1 MDVSATRREQ
11 RRQETA
17 RRITRRAQVLTEERG
32 LDGFTMDELADA
44 ADVSRRTLFN
54 YFPGKVDAVLG
65 PLPVVSPAAQATFLA
80 GGPTGRL
87 VDDLAVLA
95 RDVLDTHGL
104 EREDVERG
112 TRLVTT
118 TPRLLAAVH
127 ERFEQL
133 TAGFADLVREREGD
147 RVSPAQA
154 RLLVRLLVSVFDAA
168 LVRFVDGDERSM
180 PDLFDETLRSARDLL
195 A

>member
-17 RRITRRAQVLTEERG
+17 RRITRQAQVLTEERG

-44 ADVSRRTLFN
+44 ADVSRRTLFS
-54 YFPGKVDAVLG
+54 YFPGKIDAVLG

-133 TAGFADLVREREGD
+133 TAGFADLVREREGE